1 MKKITFL
8 FVFAVL
14 ANLIFSGIVS
24 AQIAQR
30 GTATTGS
37 GTTSLTINKPTGV
50 VSGDIMIVNIAND
63 NNNGAASLSGW
74 TLIDSKNPDGSVSL
88 LYKIAGGS
96 EPSSYAFSVA
106 GSPSVGS
113 IVAFSGVDNA
123 TPFDV
128 ANGAFTTGGSGTSI
142 TASSKTT
149 VSSNVAVVMFAGTTA
164 NNASANNWSGWTT
177 ATSPGA
183 LTELYDN
190 ANGAAASVG
199 AAWAIKASAG
209 STGTGSATSVT
220 NGGWGGILIALRPGV
235 AGPPAAT
242 LTPSATQNILV
253 GGSVN
258 FTATASNYAGSGN
271 YTYTW
276 NAAGATIP
284 GSNPNTIAAA
294 SDSKSLTYA
303 VAGTYT
309 VNVTIARSGAGTLT
323 TNTTTVVVTTAPASP
338 NLWASS
344 SSGTQISS
352 YTVANGIYIAGP
364 TNLFAPTFPGT
375 TTGGTTTAAIG
386 RNAQGGVANGY
397 FYWLPNTSGNSGVVE
412 VFAATA
418 TGLTPTRIGSF
429 DVNGASNNSLGFVR
443 LGMAGDGTGWILA
456 GDGTTLYLASFLSNG
471 VNAVTITTKPVS
483 LVGGAPATFQN
494 GDVCVSGNNNM
505 YALAND
511 GAGVTQIFIGSLS
524 NPTVTLTKKWDLV
537 DPSNVPFTGSVNGV
551 AFDAVGS
558 LYITTAAGLYFI
570 DQATVNGPAGTVQCA
585 LVQAQTGLQDLA
597 SNVFP
602 TQSTLPVNLTDF
614 SVTKSGSNALLNW
627 KTSFESNTDH
637 FEIERSYDGV
647 NFNAIGSKQAAGN
660 SSTDVY
666 YQFIDPISLSS
677 GNIYYR
683 LKTLDMDAKS
693 SYSKI
698 VVLRLNGGNV
708 KNFTVYPNPF
718 TNNLKVEINSD
729 KETAV
734 TIRISNALGQPV
746 INRNVILQ
754 KGVNVVVLSSELQ
767 SLKPGMH
774 LMEIISEDGKMTQ
787 KIIKR

>member
-14 ANLIFSGIVS
+14 ASLILGNAAFG
-24 AQIAQR
+24 QIALRASATSTAQGNITITKPA
-30 GTATTGS
+30 GT
-37 GTTSLTINKPTGV
+37 
-50 VSGDIMIVNIAND
+50 VSGDVMIATFAKSAS
-63 NNNGAASLSGW
+63 AAAISAPAGW
-74 TLIDSKNPDGSVSL
+74 VLIDGRTLGGSTYGAVF
-88 LYKIAGGS
+88 YKIAGGAEGANYQFTS
-96 EPSSYAFSVA
+96 A
-106 GSPSVGS
+106 GDIAGGIS
-113 IVAFSGVDNA
+113 AFSGVDNA

-128 ANGAFTTGGSGTSI
+128 ATGTISVQ
-142 TASSKTT
+142 ASSTT
-149 VSSNVAVVMFAGTTA
+149 VSATAISTVTA
-164 NNASANNWSGWTT
+164 NAAVIMCGMTPNQNSFSGWTT
-177 ATSPGA
+177 TTPGA
-183 LTELYDN
+183 LAELFDVQQGN
-190 ANGAAASVG
+190 NNGSTAGS
-199 AAWAIKASAG
+199 AWAIKGATG
-209 STGTGSATSVT
+209 GTGTGSATIA
-220 NGGWGGILIALRPGV
+220 GGATVNGGILLALRPGV
-235 AGPPAAT
+235 VTPSAT

-258 FTATASNYAGSGN
+258 FTATANNYAGSGN

-276 NAAGATIP
+276 NATGATIP

-303 VAGTYT
+303 AAGTYT

-375 TTGGTTTAAIG
+375 TTGGTSTAAIG

-429 DVNGASNNSLGFVR
+429 DVNGVSTTSLGFVR
-443 LGMAGDGTGWILA
+443 LGMGGDGTGWILA
-456 GDGTTLYLASFLSNG
+456 GDGTTLYMAYFLSNG
-471 VNAVTITTKPVS
+471 INAVSFSTKTVTLS
-483 LVGGAPATFQN
+483 GGAPATFQN

-511 GAGVTQIFIGSLS
+511 GAGVTQIFIGTLS
-524 NPTVTLTKKWDLV
+524 NPTVTLTKQWDLV
-537 DPSNVPFTGSVNGV
+537 DPLNAPFTGSVNGV

-558 LYITTAAGLYFI
+558 LYVTTAAGLYFI

-627 KTSFESNTDH
+627 RTSFESNTDH
-637 FEIERSYDGV
+637 FEIERSYDGI

-660 SSTDVY
+660 SSADVY

-698 VVLRLNGGNV
+698 VVLRLNGGTV

-718 TNNLKVEINSD
+718 TNNLKLEINSD

-754 KGVNVVVLSSELQ
+754 KGANVVVLSSELQ

-774 LMEIISEDGKMTQ
+774 LLEIISEDGKMTQ